1 MLRYTPCTRHTSW
14 AAISRRLQWR
24 GILHRRHASTSAD
37 DAQWFPQLRDQMLQ
51 RGAIHLPDHLTT
63 PPEYRLAQTL
73 MGFLPLE
80 CCSLPASHKPILP
93 VGHHLIWFNPA
104 VPTDHLLPDGTDAS
118 HSPGGPWVR
127 RMWAGGS
134 LKLNSDDYFNK
145 RNGFARDTPM
155 TGVERIKHVQLRGQG
170 DAAKIFVTIERR
182 FARLDTLK
190 QRYSALYDRLGK
202 DSGLPKIQAFFENQ
216 LLSDDDWGDAL
227 LKEERNLVFLKERS
241 TEELGAIKAG
251 QVTPIK
257 YLDPPGKPI
266 YSYTMIPDRNL
277 LFRFSALT
285 FNAHL
290 IHLDPDFARN
300 VEGHRNL
307 LVHGPLSLI
316 LMLQAFNRHLKTHTQ
331 GEQVVESMEYR
342 NLAPLYCDEEM
353 RICGLERKTLENGS
367 IYDVWIEGPTGGA
380 AVKGTIYTT
389 VRKRTL
395 PDPATLPRLE
405 EKNPRAF
412 NRKKNKAL
420 GTGIQ
425 STGMHQA
432 TEPETTSRLGEASVS
447 EPSAKHED
455 ETSTNSEFGK
465 TTSQS
470 YPREVD
476 TTSPLASGQRNR
488 RDRPSTRLRSYQ
500 FITPANT
507 TPPIH
512 HVESYQP
519 GKPVLSSQSKYLL
532 RRLVREDP
540 PDIIKEPLP
549 LVRTYAASPYVSD
562 PDETASRH
570 SRFLREGVREI
581 EEPSIRYTGNS
592 LALARRKETSE
603 SGDQDDSPQFTISY
617 FIVKEKE

>member
-1 MLRYTPCTRHTSW
+1 MRVPCRKSHVLLLTWGPIHPVADVIGLPRPAYALPSFLEAPSHFFFASMLRYTPCTRHTSW
-14 AAISRRLQWR
+14 AAISCRLQWR

-257 YLDPPGKPI
+257 YLDRA
-266 YSYTMIPDRNL
+266 YVD
-277 LFRFSALT
+277 
-285 FNAHL
+285 
-290 IHLDPDFARN
+290 
-300 VEGHRNL
+300 
-307 LVHGPLSLI
+307 
-316 LMLQAFNRHLKTHTQ
+316 
-331 GEQVVESMEYR
+331 
-342 NLAPLYCDEEM
+342 LA
-353 RICGLERKTLENGS
+353 CG
-367 IYDVWIEGPTGGA
+367 
-380 AVKGTIYTT
+380 
-389 VRKRTL
+389 
-395 PDPATLPRLE
+395 
-405 EKNPRAF
+405 
-412 NRKKNKAL
+412 
-420 GTGIQ
+420 
-425 STGMHQA
+425 
-432 TEPETTSRLGEASVS
+432 
-447 EPSAKHED
+447 PSA
-455 ETSTNSEFGK
+455 N
-465 TTSQS
+465 
-470 YPREVD
+470 YP
-476 TTSPLASGQRNR
+476 
-488 RDRPSTRLRSYQ
+488 
-500 FITPANT
+500 
-507 TPPIH
+507 
-512 HVESYQP
+512 
-519 GKPVLSSQSKYLL
+519 SSW
-532 RRLVREDP
+532 
-540 PDIIKEPLP
+540 
-549 LVRTYAASPYVSD
+549 
-562 PDETASRH
+562 
-570 SRFLREGVREI
+570 
-581 EEPSIRYTGNS
+581 
-592 LALARRKETSE
+592 
-603 SGDQDDSPQFTISY
+603 
-617 FIVKEKE
+617 